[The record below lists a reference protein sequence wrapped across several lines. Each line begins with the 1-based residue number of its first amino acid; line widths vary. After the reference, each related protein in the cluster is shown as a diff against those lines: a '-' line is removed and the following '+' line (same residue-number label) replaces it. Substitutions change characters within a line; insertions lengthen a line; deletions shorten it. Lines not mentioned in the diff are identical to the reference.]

1 MQSSKRQQSN
11 WGEWVGVLNKVVWK
25 YYSSYWVPIN
35 SCAVVKG
42 GNELPCFRK
51 KTISVD
57 FSAVACKE
65 KLNPLSVW
73 IPGNPVHCWREELL
87 LLFLSRS
94 TDQKKRKEMTEIVT
108 LLNSLPR
115 KQRSLLFLRVN
126 REVFLP
132 SFSFSL
138 EHENSLHERTIWKF
152 SLKQISFSF
161 YLFPTKVQTEW
172 ASQSNL

>member
-1 MQSSKRQQSN
+1 MLQKENNISRLFSSSLQR
-11 WGEWVGVLNKVVWK
+11 E
-25 YYSSYWVPIN
+25 
-35 SCAVVKG
+35 VKST
-42 GNELPCFRK
+42 F
-51 KTISVD
+51 SVD
-57 FSAVACKE
+57 TWKSSTLLERRITTSNSLQEHWSE
-65 KLNPLSVW
+65 K
-73 IPGNPVHCWREELL
+73 
-87 LLFLSRS
+87 
-94 TDQKKRKEMTEIVT
+94 KKRKEMTEIVT

-115 KQRSLLFLRVN
+115 KQRSLLFLWVN

>member
-1 MQSSKRQQSN
+1 MLQKENNISRLFSSSLQR
-11 WGEWVGVLNKVVWK
+11 E
-25 YYSSYWVPIN
+25 
-35 SCAVVKG
+35 VKST
-42 GNELPCFRK
+42 F
-51 KTISVD
+51 SVD
-57 FSAVACKE
+57 TWKSSTLLERRITTSISLQEHWSE
-65 KLNPLSVW
+65 K
-73 IPGNPVHCWREELL
+73 
-87 LLFLSRS
+87 
-94 TDQKKRKEMTEIVT
+94 KKRKEMTEIVT

-115 KQRSLLFLRVN
+115 KQRSLLFLWVN